1 MFSEN
6 EKQPGVRLRGTT
18 RVPPSFG
25 KENKAFSA
33 RQLPLKTNFYFI
45 GRWKKKIGIWFIGQV
60 SLTLSTYIYRE
71 NRKVMEK
78 KFYHEK

>member
-45 GRWKKKIGIWFIGQV
+45 GRWKKKIGIWFVGYV
-60 SLTLSTYIYRE
+60 SLTPNI
-71 NRKVMEK
+71 NIQRK
-78 KFYHEK
+78 